1 MKSPVLFLLLSFLV
15 VSGCAALRTPDTAPS
30 APDYPVDTILDAA
43 TGREVSFES
52 MIAEL
57 ETVPVVYVG
66 ETHTNEAHH
75 EIQLRILKAL
85 QERRPG
91 NIAVGMEMFAR
102 PYQEVLGR
110 WVEGGLSEDAFLR
123 KTHWYANWRHDFS
136 LYRDLLHYIRENRI
150 PLVALNIE
158 FHIPSKIAAGGIDSL
173 LPYQEKQLPQERDLT
188 DEDHREYV
196 RSQYERH
203 TGHVADRYAFDDFY
217 AAQVVWDEAMAEAVS
232 RHGKDRSMVVFA
244 GSGHIAQGY
253 GIPERAR
260 RRTGLAYRSVI
271 PREKGEPVD
280 FSAGDYIWIMPAAQ
294 GHGFMGDAP

>member
-1 MKSPVLFLLLSFLV
+1 MKAPVLSLFLSFLL
-15 VSGCAALRTPDTAPS
+15 VSGCAVLRTTDTGPS
-30 APDYPVDTILDAA
+30 APAYPVDTILEAA
-43 TGREVSFES
+43 TGRAVSFET
-52 MIAEL
+52 MIADL

-85 QERRPG
+85 QERCPG
-91 NIAVGMEMFAR
+91 TIAVGMEMFAR
-102 PYQEVLGR
+102 PYQEVLAR
-110 WVEGGLSEDAFLR
+110 WVDDGLSEEAFLR

-150 PLVALNIE
+150 PLYALNIE

-173 LPYQEKQLPQERDLT
+173 LPYQEKQLPQEMDLT
-188 DEDHREYV
+188 DEKHREYV

-232 RHGKDRSMVVFA
+232 RHVNERSLIVFA
-244 GSGHIAQGY
+244 GSGHIAPGF

-260 RRTGLAYRSVI
+260 RRTGIAYRSII
-271 PREKGEPVD
+271 PREAGESVD
-280 FSAGDYIWIMPAAQ
+280 FSAADYIWITPPAQ
-294 GHGFMGDAP
+294 GHGFMGNAP